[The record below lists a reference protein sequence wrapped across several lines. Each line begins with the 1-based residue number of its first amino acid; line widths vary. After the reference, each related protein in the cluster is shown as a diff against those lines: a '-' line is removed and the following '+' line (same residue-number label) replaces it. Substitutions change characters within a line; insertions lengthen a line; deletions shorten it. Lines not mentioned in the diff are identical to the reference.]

1 MASTVLSRTT
11 HYDTLGLEPTASLAE
26 IERAFAWGVSP
37 FRPRPIGGV
46 AQVSIAYQTLR
57 DPERRRAY
65 DESIGIRPE
74 PKPAPKLL
82 HSGASFRVAAPLHP
96 AERFAA
102 VTPPQPPERAVGSL
116 IAASLRAPPE
126 PEPQPRAAVSP
137 PPPPPIEIPR
147 APVELPRTPA
157 RASALPEDEAGE
169 TGINR
174 TALSVGGVVLAVIL
188 IGAWAGLEA
197 GDPGDAGQAKAELST
212 ALPKAR
218 PVTSAAAAEPAPSVA
233 EAPRERRPLTFAS
246 LRTRHARAASKPA
259 AVAEASPPA
268 HHSYY
273 ETTGADGTPEIA
285 VADEPAAAATSAPA
299 QATPASL
306 PLPDRVVART
316 IHKIGYACGQVA
328 STSAVDGQPGVFN
341 VTCTSGHSYRAA
353 PVHGRYRFRRSN

>member
-74 PKPAPKLL
+74 PKLAPRPL

-102 VTPPQPPERAVGSL
+102 VTPPQPPERAVGSF
-116 IAASLRAPPE
+116 IAASLRAQPE
-126 PEPQPRAAVSP
+126 PRAAVAP
-137 PPPPPIEIPR
+137 PPVEMPR
-147 APVELPRTPA
+147 APA
-157 RASALPEDEAGE
+157 RVSALPEDEAGE

-197 GDPGDAGQAKAELST
+197 GDPGDAEQAKAELST

-218 PVTSAAAAEPAPSVA
+218 PVTSAAAAEPAPSRA
-233 EAPRERRPLTFAS
+233 EAPRVRRPLAFAS
-246 LRTRHARAASKPA
+246 LRTRHARPTARAV
-259 AVAEASPPA
+259 AVAEADPPA

-285 VADEPAAAATSAPA
+285 VAEEPAAPTASAPA
-299 QATPASL
+299 QATPASM

>member
-1 MASTVLSRTT
+1 MASTVLTRPT
-11 HYDTLGLEPTASLAE
+11 HYDTLGLEPTATLAE
-26 IERAFAWGVSP
+26 IERAFAWGISP

-74 PKPAPKLL
+74 PKPAPRPL

-96 AERFAA
+96 GERFAA
-102 VTPPQPPERAVGSL
+102 TMPAPPPERAVGSF
-116 IAASLRAPPE
+116 IAASLRTPPE

-137 PPPPPIEIPR
+137 PPIEMPR
-147 APVELPRTPA
+147 APV

-197 GDPGDAGQAKAELST
+197 GDPGDAEQAKAELST
-212 ALPKAR
+212 ALPKPR

-233 EAPRERRPLTFAS
+233 EAPAQRRPLTFAS

-259 AVAEASPPA
+259 AVAEANPPA

-285 VADEPAAAATSAPA
+285 VADEPAATTASAPA
-299 QATPASL
+299 QATPASM